1 MLGLVWAEPARCFG
15 AAVVS
20 GGHLWF
26 GHWIFG
32 AGPALACVVFC
43 ASTQIIPNDH
53 LHAEGYRHDF
63 KASQGLWFA
72 SFTPDTYDKFFQDF
86 SRAVEESQKKANQ
99 VETKKTAEELKASR
113 LGASEPEKKLEEV
126 TQE

>member
-1 MLGLVWAEPARCFG
+1 MRGSCPGTLALKLKRAMLGLVWAEPARCFG

-26 GHWIFG
+26 GHWIFW

-43 ASTQIIPNDH
+43 ASTQIIPYDH

-63 KASQGLWFA
+63 KASQGL
-72 SFTPDTYDKFFQDF
+72 
-86 SRAVEESQKKANQ
+86 
-99 VETKKTAEELKASR
+99 
-113 LGASEPEKKLEEV
+113 LED
-126 TQE
+126 